1 MDNTNS
7 CFKPPGLGMY
17 EANAIQSGMD
27 QMLEASSD
35 RLSSFIHWYFWCS
48 HIGSAI
54 FLIAGESL
62 ISYCYIVNSELPI
75 TINHLFGWGSLVVSI
90 VQLLTFIVGICI
102 SAWMKKYLYIE
113 MSRNSLHL
121 IFNVLKYAFNHK
133 SPERRS
139 AFTYWENGIPSRI
152 DLGKDKYGGPF
163 TYEQIED
170 VKAFFRLL
178 LLILSLFGFHLLG
191 DGFSYSHRVMNTFGC
206 PSIMPF
212 ALIVANPKHV
222 PTVVVL
228 AGVPIIQC
236 VRRYSSCIKFYFP
249 SMLKTLWIGLFVS
262 LLTQTVLVLYGFM
275 LDQKSFD
282 CPEFVSVS
290 PASSS
295 ALIMKKCT
303 LANAYVIINNT
314 CSHFCTDPPVNSNMW
329 VVYISIVYLVLYGI
343 SYLLVFMNSFLCSV
357 SSRNHK
363 IAELDLSYLL
373 CST

>member
-1 MDNTNS
+1 MLYPL
-7 CFKPPGLGMY
+7 CGWIAEIYACKFKMIMYSYFICSFSSMCITIIGVMLINLQPCTADFIVYIPWTILTAVSSLLGLGMY

-35 RLSSFIHWYFWCS
+35 QLSSFIHWYFWCS

-54 FLIAGESL
+54 FFYGLIACESL
-62 ISYCYIVNSELPI
+62 VSNCYIVNSELPI
-75 TINHLFGWGSLVVSI
+75 TINHLFGWGSLLVSI

-102 SAWMKKYLYIE
+102 TAWMKKYLYTE

-212 ALIVANPKHV
+212 LLIVANPKHV

-236 VRRYSSCIKFYFP
+236 VRRCSSCIKFYFP
-249 SMLKTLWIGLFVS
+249 SMLKRLWIGLFMHVFTYS
-262 LLTQTVLVLYGFM
+262 N
-275 LDQKSFD
+275 
-282 CPEFVSVS
+282 
-290 PASSS
+290 S
-295 ALIMKKCT
+295 A
-303 LANAYVIINNT
+303 
-314 CSHFCTDPPVNSNMW
+314 
-329 VVYISIVYLVLYGI
+329 
-343 SYLLVFMNSFLCSV
+343 CSV
-357 SSRNHK
+357 WFYAGSK
-363 IAELDLSYLL
+363 KL
-373 CST
+373 